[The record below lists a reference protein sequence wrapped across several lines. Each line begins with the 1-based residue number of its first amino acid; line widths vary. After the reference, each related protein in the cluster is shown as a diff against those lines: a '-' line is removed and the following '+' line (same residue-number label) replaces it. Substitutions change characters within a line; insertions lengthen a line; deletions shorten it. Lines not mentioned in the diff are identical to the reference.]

1 MRNTY
6 RILEDDRM
14 ETCAYLGVSCNRP
27 RHCRKKSTFE
37 SGLIFY
43 EL

>member
-1 MRNTY
+1 MKNKY
-6 RILEDDRM
+6 KNLEGNRM
-14 ETCAYLGVSCNRP
+14 ETCVYLRVSCNRP